1 MKNNILIL
9 TLSTFLLLSTSKVLM
24 ANEIQTEA
32 KYAFMQDFT
41 TGEVLYNKNGEDKM
55 YPASMTKLMLLYI
68 VFEMI
73 KDERLSLDDEIKVSA
88 NAWEKGGIKSGSST
102 MFLEPNTTVKLKDL
116 LSGIIIQSG
125 NDACIAIAEH
135 ISGTEE
141 SFAALMN
148 DTAKKIGLEN
158 SHFLNVTGWPNE
170 NHYMSAKDLV
180 HLSSLIIKD
189 FPEHY
194 KIFSEK
200 EFTYNKITQEN
211 RNPLLYILRGADG
224 IKTGHTEESGFG
236 LASSAKR
243 DGRRIVLVVN
253 GLKNNKERG
262 VESVKLLEWGFREFN
277 NYELFKKDTII
288 EEALIW
294 QGKKDKIPLLIKE
307 DIILTLRPLE
317 FKNMIVKTV
326 YESPLQAPI
335 QKGTEVAKLE
345 IYKTKDAVSP
355 EHTFPL
361 IAGES
366 VAKVG
371 IFGKMIKNIQYLIKG
386 LK

>member
-1 MKNNILIL
+1 MKKNISIL
-9 TLSTFLLLSTSKVLM
+9 TLGTFLLLSTSKVLM
-24 ANEIQTEA
+24 ANDIQTEA

-41 TGEVLYNKNGEDKM
+41 TGEVLYNQNGEDKM

-73 KDERLSLDDEIKVSA
+73 KDERLSLEDEIKVSA

-158 SHFLNVTGWPNE
+158 SHFINVTGWPNE

-243 DGRRIVLVVN
+243 DDRRIVLVVN

-288 EEALIW
+288 EEASVW

-345 IYKTKDAVSP
+345 IYKSKEATSP